1 MSIDLIFMF
10 SITIKIGLDYLF
22 ILAMIIRGYKPRDL
36 EACANLILDTSK
48 KYNKDDIIPWKE
60 DEFFGFFDYENNR
73 EKVEKFFSESNVIL
87 AENDRWEIVWILRYE
102 HNRIK
107 SFFVSDKYM
116 HQWIW
121 KTLFEKYKK
130 DLIDDWFK
138 FVTLFSSTYWIRFYE
153 SLWFEITWDRVL
165 RWDAIYSYPMRLLLE

>member
-1 MSIDLIFMF
+1 MF

-22 ILAMIIRGYKPRDL
+22 ILAMIIRDYKPSDL
-36 EACANLILDTSK
+36 EACANLIHDTSK

-87 AENDRWEIVWILRYE
+87 AENDRWEMVWILRYE

-121 KTLFEKYKK
+121 KTLFEKYKQ
-130 DLIDDWFK
+130 DLINDGFK
-138 FVTLFSSTYWIRFYE
+138 FITLFSSTYWIKFYE
-153 SLWFEITWDRVL
+153 SLGFEMTWGRIL
-165 RWDAIYSYPMRLLLE
+165 RWDSIYSYPMRLLLE

>member
-1 MSIDLIFMF
+1 MF

-22 ILAMIIRGYKPRDL
+22 ILAMIIRGYKPSDL

-73 EKVEKFFSESNVIL
+73 EKVEKFFSESNIIL

-121 KTLFEKYKK
+121 KTLFEKYKQ
-130 DLIDDWFK
+130 DLINDGFK
-138 FVTLFSSTYWIRFYE
+138 FITLFSSTYWIKFYE
-153 SLWFEITWDRVL
+153 SLGFEMTWGRIL
-165 RWDAIYSYPMRLLLE
+165 RWDSIYSYPMRLLLE